1 MRNLSIAAVELWGLE
16 DQMMMV
22 AEEAVE
28 VAHAVMKW
36 RRANKRYNKAGVT
49 LSRENLSE
57 TEVLRKKAH
66 ENELAQRVL
75 NLQTEAMQMLYMID
89 QLQVMLPGK
98 YEDILQKV
106 LMDARAKI
114 IERGGRIHE

>member
-1 MRNLSIAAVELWGLE
+1 MRKLSIAAVELWGLE

-57 TEVLRKKAH
+57 NEVLQKKAH
-66 ENELAQRVL
+66 ENALAQRVY
-75 NLQTEAMQMLYMID
+75 NLQKEAMQMLYMID

-98 YEDILQKV
+98 YEDILEEV
-106 LMDARAKI
+106 LMDARDKI
-114 IERGGRIHE
+114 TERGGNLHE